1 MIVCM
6 YTRMA
11 SSVFCYN
18 AVQTMNME
26 NDKIFIKAH
35 ILKSQ
40 CPSTAAV
47 SNEECRIAG
56 ELQSPNIGNY

>member
-1 MIVCM
+1 
-6 YTRMA
+6 
-11 SSVFCYN
+11 
-18 AVQTMNME
+18 MNME